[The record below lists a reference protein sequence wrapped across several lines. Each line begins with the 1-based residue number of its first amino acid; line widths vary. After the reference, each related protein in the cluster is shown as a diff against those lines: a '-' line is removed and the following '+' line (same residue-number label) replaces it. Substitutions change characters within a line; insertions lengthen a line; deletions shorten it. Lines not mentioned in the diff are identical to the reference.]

1 MNLTRTSTTRCV
13 AASLAAAALIAA
25 CGGSDDD
32 GAAAVPEPVE
42 CTAGQTDG
50 DLALYNWSEYIDDE
64 QLAEFQTE
72 FGVGLTQDT
81 FDSNESMQA
90 VVSQGNS
97 GYDVI
102 MPSDYMVGIMASAGN
117 LQPLNAAAVPNLSNL
132 DPEFIDRPYDPGNVF
147 SVPYQ
152 VGTTGIAVDTEVV
165 GTDFPRSW
173 GLIFDPAI
181 SDQYSGKITLLND
194 PREVLGA
201 ALKYLGHSV
210 NTTDQGQLDEAKD
223 LVAAAKSNL
232 AAFDTDSADELLVS
246 GETAIAHGFSGD
258 MFGQIVE
265 TDDPDRYEYFVPEE
279 GGVRW
284 IDNMAI
290 TFDAPHPCTAHT
302 FINWL
307 LDAEQGATLTN
318 FNYYDTPNAA
328 AVAGLDEDLLAFTES
343 PDTVTGGV
351 DSLELIEDTGDFEI
365 NFSDAFFEAKG

>member
-1 MNLTRTSTTRCV
+1 MNLTRTSTTRCI
-13 AASLAAAALIAA
+13 AAGLSAAVLIAA

-32 GAAAVPEPVE
+32 GEAAVPEPVE
-42 CTAGQTDG
+42 CAAGQTDG

-64 QLAEFQTE
+64 QLAEFQSE

-81 FDSNESMQA
+81 FDSNEAMQA

-117 LQPLNAAAVPNLSNL
+117 LQPLNAAAIPNLSNL
-132 DPEFIDRPYDPGNVF
+132 DPEFADRPFDPGNVF
-147 SVPYQ
+147 SAPYQ
-152 VGTTGIAVDTEVV
+152 VGTTGIAVDTDVV

-246 GETAIAHGFSGD
+246 GETAIAHGYSGD
-258 MFGQIVE
+258 MFGQIIE
-265 TDDPDRYEYFVPEE
+265 TDDPDRYEYFVPQE

-307 LDAEQGATLTN
+307 LDGEQGAALTN

>member
-1 MNLTRTSTTRCV
+1 MNLTRTSMTRCV
-13 AASLAAAALIAA
+13 AAGLTTAVLIAA

-32 GAAAVPEPVE
+32 AQADVPAPVE
-42 CTAGQTDG
+42 CTVGQTDG
-50 DLALYNWSEYIDDE
+50 DLALYNWSEYIEDE
-64 QLAEFQTE
+64 QLAEFQAE

-81 FDSNESMQA
+81 FDSNEAMQA

-132 DPEFIDRPYDPGNVF
+132 DPEFTDRPFDPGNVF
-147 SVPYQ
+147 SAPYQ

-223 LVAAAKSNL
+223 LVAAAKTNL

-246 GETAIAHGFSGD
+246 GETAIAHGYSGD
-258 MFGQIVE
+258 LFGQIVE
-265 TDDPDRYEYFVPEE
+265 TDDPDRYVYFVPEE

-290 TFDAPHPCTAHT
+290 SFDAPHPCTAHT